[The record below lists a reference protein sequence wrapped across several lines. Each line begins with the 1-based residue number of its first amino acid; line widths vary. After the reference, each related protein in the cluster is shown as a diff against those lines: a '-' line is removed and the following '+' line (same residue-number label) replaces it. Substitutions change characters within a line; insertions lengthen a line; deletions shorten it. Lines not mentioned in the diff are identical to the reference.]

1 MCNAKSKLLL
11 FPGIIFLNNQS
22 LKLIFILNQIAMQV
36 AVTRKKYI
44 FSPDPSRIIAR
55 FLYVNDERSADIIR
69 KVLAMPEKEVNIAMS
84 QLLRGYSRRHRN
96 ISKIFEKHFAKMA
109 PIFDK
114 IEVNEEDLTPAQKAL
129 IGSYFTME
137 YSIESAAF
145 FNPSIVENP
154 DQSETRPDETRVIFS
169 FRATGEGHI
178 SSVVFRSGI
187 LDRNNNLT
195 LEPVGKMLAEAD
207 VITRNSYDKKA
218 FLEKLVEMQEKGNVI
233 SPAVLDKHDE
243 KKDQANFIPPVIVDK
258 HDEKQDNRNVI
269 SPAFILDKLGD
280 NFTYGELMMNIDKA
294 RKDSE
299 LTEDQ
304 VKIINQMMWLAS
316 SHYEINFSIDSAISE
331 RVIFPISAT
340 EQKGIEDARFVKFTD
355 DNGEITYYAT
365 YTAYD
370 GMAIMPK
377 LISTK
382 DFYDFKILPING
394 EIAQNKGMALFP
406 RKINGKY
413 AMLCRIDGVNNYI
426 AYSDS
431 INIWREAKII
441 QRPKFPWELVQI
453 GNAGSPIETEDGWLV
468 ITHAVGS
475 MREYSLGASLYD
487 LKNPEIEIGRLSNP
501 LMVPN
506 ETEREGYVPNVIY
519 SCGSMIHNEDLVIP
533 YAMSDHSSSYATV
546 DLRELLD
553 VLKASGSNGKL
564 L

>member
-1 MCNAKSKLLL
+1 
-11 FPGIIFLNNQS
+11 
-22 LKLIFILNQIAMQV
+22 MQV

-114 IEVNEEDLTPAQKAL
+114 IEVNEEDLSPAQKAL

-145 FNPSIVENP
+145 FNPSVVENP
-154 DQSETRPDETRVIFS
+154 DQSETRSDEKRVIFS

-187 LDRNNNLT
+187 LDRNNNLN

-207 VITRNSYDKKA
+207 VIKRNSYDKKA
-218 FLEKLVEMQEKGNVI
+218 FREKLVEMQEKGNVI
-233 SPAVLDKHDE
+233 PPAILDKHDE
-243 KKDQANFIPPVIVDK
+243 KKGQANVIPAVIVDK
-258 HDEKQDNRNVI
+258 HDIVQDHRKTV
-269 SPAFILDKLGD
+269 SPDFILDKLGD
-280 NFTYGELMMNIDKA
+280 NFTYGELMMNIELA
-294 RKDSE
+294 RKNPK

-304 VKIINQMMWLAS
+304 VKVINQMMWLAS
-316 SHYEINFSIDSAISE
+316 SHYEIYFSIDSAISE

-340 EQKGIEDARFVKFTD
+340 EQRGIEDARFVKFTD

-365 YTAYD
+365 YTAFD
-370 GMAIMPK
+370 GIAIMPK

-382 DFYDFKILPING
+382 DFYNFKILPING

-441 QRPKFPWELVQI
+441 QQPKYPWELVQI

-475 MREYSLGASLYD
+475 MREYTLGASLYELD
-487 LKNPEIEIGRLSNP
+487 NPEKEIGRLNNP

-519 SCGSMIHNEDLVIP
+519 SCGSMIHNDDLIIP

-546 DLRELLD
+546 NLRELLD
-553 VLKASGSNGKL
+553 VLKASGNNNSK
-564 L
+564 

>member
-1 MCNAKSKLLL
+1 
-11 FPGIIFLNNQS
+11 
-22 LKLIFILNQIAMQV
+22 MQV
-36 AVTRKKYI
+36 AVTRKDFI

-55 FLYVNDERSADIIR
+55 FLYLNDERSADIIR
-69 KVLAMPEKEVNIAMS
+69 KVLAMPEKEVNIAIS

-96 ISKIFEKHFAKMA
+96 ISRIFEKHFAKLA

-114 IEVNEEDLTPAQKAL
+114 IEVDEKDLSVPQKAL

-145 FNPSIVENP
+145 FNPSIIEDP
-154 DQSETRPDETRVIFS
+154 DQSEIRSDEKRVIFS

-195 LEPVGKMLAEAD
+195 IEPVGKMLAEAD
-207 VITRNSYDKKA
+207 VIKRHVYNKKT
-218 FLEKLVEMQEKGNVI
+218 FRKKLVEMQDQAKSI
-233 SPAVLDKHDE
+233 SPAIVNKIDQLQDQ
-243 KKDQANFIPPVIVDK
+243 KKVFSPSIS
-258 HDEKQDNRNVI
+258 DNPKENKEQGSFI

-280 NFTYGELMMNIDKA
+280 NFTYGELMKNLVIAKTVPNLPEDH
-294 RKDSE
+294 RKILNE
-299 LTEDQ
+299 
-304 VKIINQMMWLAS
+304 IMWLAS

-331 RVIFPISAT
+331 RVIFPVSAT
-340 EQKGIEDARFVKFTD
+340 EQGGIEDARFVKFID
-355 DNGEITYYAT
+355 DNGEVTYYAT

-370 GMAIMPK
+370 GMTIMPK

-413 AMLCRIDGVNNYI
+413 VMLCRIDGVNNYI

-441 QRPKFPWELVQI
+441 QQPKYPWEVVQI
-453 GNAGSPIETEDGWLV
+453 GNSGSPIETDEGWLV
-468 ITHAVGS
+468 ITHAVGP
-475 MREYSLGASLYD
+475 MREYTLGASLYE
-487 LKNPEIEIGRLSNP
+487 LENPEKEIGRLSSP
-501 LMVPN
+501 LMAPN
-506 ETEREGYVPNVIY
+506 ESEREGYVPNVIY
-519 SCGSMIHNEDLVIP
+519 SCGSIIHNEDLIIP
-533 YAMSDHSSSYATV
+533 YAMSDHVSTYATV
-546 DLRELLD
+546 NLRELLD
-553 VLKASGSNGKL
+553 VLKATGNSEK
-564 L
+564 